1 MKRLLSTRR
10 TIIILI
16 LVLSA
21 FLRFWNLGGV
31 PPSASMDEAS
41 IGYNAYSVLKTGGDE
56 YGELPIISQR
66 GYDDWRR
73 STYLFLTIPF
83 ITLFDLNAVSVRLP
97 AVILSILTVW
107 ATYFLVKELFTLN
120 KKKMED
126 GKWKMENIALMAA
139 GFLAISPWHIY
150 ISRLGHE
157 SNACLSFLVFGV
169 LFFLQGNKEKS
180 MSKIFLSLIFF
191 TLSMISYYSGQV
203 FIPLF
208 VVGLLFLYRKNIL
221 SIVLSDKKTLIPFL
235 IFLIILIPV
244 VMAIFSPEALVRFQ
258 GTSTFKPEAHLE
270 MFAKRV
276 EMRNIALENNDL
288 IGTIIYNRH
297 LFPTQVFI
305 EGYLSHFK
313 IEWLFTNSS
322 NEPHK
327 VPNLG
332 LLYIWQSPFILLG
345 IVAFIFSRFIDA
357 RAKQLIFL
365 WFFLG
370 PLPAGLATQ
379 APHAM
384 RSYNFVLIW
393 QIFAAYALGYA
404 FYKLQKFKILTL
416 FAFAIFILFSLLTFY
431 KNYFVTF
438 PKEQSRSFQYTLS
451 QAIPYVLL
459 VQDKY
464 DRIVFSNQ
472 DNLYQSYMFFL
483 FYSKYDPKLYQKLGG
498 TKSGG
503 FAETHSFGKYEFRPI
518 KWDNEF
524 KDPDILYVGNNED
537 FPENVETIKAVD
549 YLNGELGIKIV
560 KGN

>member
-1 MKRLLSTRR
+1 VNKLIFIL
-10 TIIILI
+10 TIAA
-16 LVLSA
+16 V
-21 FLRFWNLGGV
+21 LRFWNLWIV
-31 PPSASMDEAS
+31 PPSASLDEAS
-41 IGYNAYSVLKTGGDE
+41 IGYNAYSVLKTGRDE
-56 YGELPIISQR
+56 YGEFPIISQR

-73 STYLFLTIPF
+73 STYLFLTLPF
-83 ITLFDLNAVSVRLP
+83 IAFFDLNPVSVRLP
-97 AVILSILTVW
+97 AVILSVLTVV
-107 ATYFLVKELFTLN
+107 ATYFLVRELFPKANKFSIFNFQFSIGEIATL
-120 KKKMED
+120 
-126 GKWKMENIALMAA
+126 L
-139 GFLAISPWHIY
+139 LAISPWHIY

-169 LFFLQGNKEKS
+169 LFFLQGNKDKS
-180 MSKIFLSLIFF
+180 MAKIFLSLIFF

-221 SIVLSDKKTLIPFL
+221 SIVLSDKKKLIPFL

-244 VMAIFSPEALVRFQ
+244 VIAIFSPEALVRFQ
-258 GTSTFKPEAHLE
+258 GTSTFKPEAHSE

-276 EMRNIALENNDL
+276 EMRNRALESNDL

-297 LFPTQVFI
+297 LFPIQVFI

-332 LLYIWQSPFILLG
+332 LLYIWQAPFILLG
-345 IVAFIFSRFIDA
+345 AILFVFSRLIDI
-357 RAKQLIFL
+357 RRKLLIFM

-370 PLPAGLATQ
+370 PLPASIATQ

-393 QIFAAYALGYA
+393 QIFAGFGLVYA

-416 FAFAIFILFSLLTFY
+416 FAFGILILFSLVTFY
-431 KNYFVTF
+431 KNYFVIF
-438 PKEQSRSFQYTLS
+438 PKEQSSSFQYVLS
-451 QAIPYVLL
+451 QAIPFVLSEERNYS
-459 VQDKY
+459 K
-464 DRIVFSNQ
+464 IVFSNK

-503 FAETHSFGKYEFRPI
+503 FAETHLFDKYEFRPI
-518 KWDNEF
+518 KWDKEN

-537 FPENVETIKAVD
+537 FPENVETIKTVN